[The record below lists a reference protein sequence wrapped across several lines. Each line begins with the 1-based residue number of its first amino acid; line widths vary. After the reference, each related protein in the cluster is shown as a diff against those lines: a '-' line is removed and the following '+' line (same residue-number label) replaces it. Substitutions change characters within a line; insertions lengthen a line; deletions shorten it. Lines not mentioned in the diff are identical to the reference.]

1 MQYHKLIRIAMALY
15 PDKDPEDLNIEER
28 TKVRD
33 VYEDNY

>member
-15 PDKDPEDLNIEER
+15 PDKDPEDLNLEER
-28 TKVRD
+28 THVRN

>member
-1 MQYHKLIRIAMALY
+1 MQYHKLIRIAIALY
-15 PDKDPEDLNIEER
+15 PDKDPEDLTIEER